1 MELYSFRDE
10 NNDKFTVGDLNIA
23 YTKRIYI
30 QSTNPNVPNHQL
42 FY

>member
-1 MELYSFRDE
+1 MELTALEMKIKTISQLV
-10 NNDKFTVGDLNIA
+10 TMNIA

-30 QSTNPNVPNHQL
+30 QSTNPNVSNHQL